1 MSESEILTATEASR
15 SFSDMLHRVCY
26 NGESFVI
33 KKGNRLMARIV
44 PVSPQHE
51 PEVVAAAAAP
61 APAIKPAAL
70 SENQILKSLLGE
82 PTPSANL
89 THDEVEYFQAMLEE
103 LRQPA
108 LAD

>member
-44 PVSPQHE
+44 PVAPQHE

-61 APAIKPAAL
+61 VYTAKPAPI
-70 SENQILKSLLGE
+70 SENQILNSLLGE
-82 PTPSANL
+82 PTPSATL
-89 THDEVEYFQAMLEE
+89 THDETEYFQSVIEQ
-103 LRQPA
+103 LRQPV